1 MGIEESIIKKISAD
15 DINYLIDI
23 VKANN
28 LSQQQTNNLLTSWS
42 TRKIIETNSYEILSK
57 EEKKIADSQIEA
69 IKNKLIKESSKLS
82 NDSTDGVGICS
93 ASTYSDLI
101 APSDGTG
108 VHWQVVSEL
117 GYNRA
122 SGNID
127 LPTVYINP
135 NVFPA
140 EVLYVH

>member
-42 TRKIIETNSYEILSK
+42 TRKIIETNSYEILNK

-93 ASTYSDLI
+93 ASTF
-101 APSDGTG
+101 
-108 VHWQVVSEL
+108 V
-117 GYNRA
+117 
-122 SGNID
+122 
-127 LPTVYINP
+127 
-135 NVFPA
+135 
-140 EVLYVH
+140 